1 MVLDRKSSFS
11 PIFYIY
17 ILSRRAL
24 QLRNWTSERRWRL
37 GLQDSV
43 ATCYTC
49 LQDQD
54 SEKHILAGCVYAREV
69 WLGCFHRF
77 GLVVAIP
84 EVHDSLQSW
93 WFRVRRGFM
102 RRDRRG
108 FDSLVILIGWRLWK
122 QRNARFFQNT
132 RKQFDVQGLVNQIL
146 QEWKQW
152 YLAGLGGS
160 SNFARVV
167 H

>member
-1 MVLDRKSSFS
+1 LVIKLIYMKNVL
-11 PIFYIY
+11 Y
-17 ILSRRAL
+17 L
-24 QLRNWTSERRWRL
+24 LR
-37 GLQDSV
+37 
-43 ATCYTC
+43 
-49 LQDQD
+49 
-54 SEKHILAGCVYAREV
+54 CVYAREV